1 MSDEIPES
9 LVPLLTKMGIQI
21 HLLRDVVLFL
31 CATTVPRE
39 TMEAYIERIS
49 VPVDWGSRE
58 NFETMEREISALLR
72 DLNRRFEISQP

>member
-21 HLLRDVVLFL
+21 QLLRDVVLFL

-39 TMEAYIERIS
+39 AMEAYIERIS
-49 VPVDWGSRE
+49 VPEDWGSRE
-58 NFETMEREISALLR
+58 NFR
-72 DLNRRFEISQP
+72 DYGA